1 MAAASSALPNQ
12 LKILIYVLLYVMV
25 MISLRCL
32 TGYKLFAQLTTM
44 TRCTHRLLHI
54 LKNEQDEAIKLEGEP
69 VRLFYDNVLDALNRY
84 FGVCEDDDPCKAI
97 EFHAMRKSAEKR
109 FMSNSPSKSLDGLEN
124 KGNHRHES
132 VQRCSVKFGC
142 EDRNS
147 AIRRCTDEAQNES
160 YRKVLSEKEL
170 VDRILVLLS
179 DTIPLLDGKQKELFE
194 FHYSLLLLASI
205 SMSETD
211 PLVAVQSWAST
222 VFPSE
227 DTGAEV
233 SSENP
238 LFWVDR
244 LIYEIIKGNLSNYE
258 DLAVIEE
265 IENEYFYVLT
275 RQYNKLAC
283 TSQGLIKLILLILRE
298 ENVYD
303 GFESVARNIFKL
315 DWRLSLRYFMYT
327 QKADFFFDLVSQR
340 CGLDMHDYNWLYG
353 FRQAKRN
360 TEFLERYIHQLIMCG
375 EYEQVIELGIR
386 HKIDVLTEDL
396 IVYCMVNDRVFGPD
410 EQVNREKCR
419 FLENCYKLSRGDF
432 LDSEVIDCLE
442 FSNNP
447 HILEILFNK
456 IHQHGSI
463 SDELLVTCLEKII
476 VFKEFEE
483 LKKYRRLFLKMS
495 LE

>member
-1 MAAASSALPNQ
+1 
-12 LKILIYVLLYVMV
+12 
-25 MISLRCL
+25 
-32 TGYKLFAQLTTM
+32 M

-54 LKNEQDEAIKLEGEP
+54 LKHRQAEAIRLEGEA
-69 VRLFYDNVLDALNRY
+69 VRQFYSNVLDALNRY
-84 FGVCEDDDPCKAI
+84 FGVCEDDDPCRAI
-97 EFHAMRKSAEKR
+97 ELHTMRKSAEKR
-109 FMSNSPSKSLDGLEN
+109 FMSNSPSKSFDGLEN
-124 KGNHRHES
+124 RENSRHGGAQRFAAKGGNEDGKDAAK
-132 VQRCSVKFGC
+132 RCA
-142 EDRNS
+142 N
-147 AIRRCTDEAQNES
+147 EAEHDS
-160 YRKVLSEKEL
+160 YRRLLSEKEL
-170 VDRILVLLS
+170 VDRILALLS
-179 DTIPLLDGKQKELFE
+179 DTIPLLDGKQRELFE

-211 PLVAVQSWAST
+211 PLVAVQSWASA

-227 DTGAEV
+227 DSG
-233 SSENP
+233 SEMPADNP

-244 LIYEIIKGNLSNYE
+244 LIYEIIRGNFSSYE

-275 RQYNKLAC
+275 RQYNKLVC
-283 TSQGLIKLILLILRE
+283 TSQGLVKLVLLILRE
-298 ENVYD
+298 EDVYD

-340 CGLDMHDYNWLYG
+340 CGLDMHDYSWLYG

-360 TEFLERYIHQLIMCG
+360 TEFLERYIHQLSVCG

-396 IVYCMVNDRVFGPD
+396 IVYCMVNDRVFGPE
-410 EQVNREKCR
+410 EQVNKEKCR

-432 LDSEVIDCLE
+432 LDNEVIDCLE
-442 FSNNP
+442 FSNSP
-447 HILEILFNK
+447 RILEILFNK
-456 IHQHGSI
+456 IYQHGSI

-476 VFKEFEE
+476 VFREFEE